1 MTENEASAEVELG
14 KVRLEKHAAAAPPE
28 PREELLVSSAAPPK
42 TVKEPTTPEP
52 VEKPTAPEP
61 MGEPSASG
69 DMLPEPMGEPPAS
82 SDVLLE
88 PMGEPPASSDVPPE
102 PMGTTPEPIAAQGE
116 LPKQPSEWIAIP
128 FAPDS
133 EPPAPGDAPSKPT
146 SEPPASSAAAA
157 PADAEVDADAA
168 ADDASLALSDEAVLA
183 HTASLWQ
190 YHPVPQDE
198 PDAAPEYK
206 TEEKRIGT
214 ADFVAARVR
223 GKKHK
228 HEATNCDDW
237 FAVAAVGDIA
247 VLAVSDGAGSKRFS
261 RVGARAA
268 SEAAV
273 GSIYEQL
280 RTLDAASTKN
290 RAAFALPMSD
300 TAFGEACARLGA
312 ALHTGVLD
320 ARRAVLAAFHER
332 CGQEA
337 YTKLLGRDLALS
349 DFAATL
355 LVTVAVP
362 VPELGEVLVLSCQ
375 VGDGMTCAID
385 THAPYG
391 KAVKLLGKPDSGDFS
406 GETDFLTSEAMADI
420 ASLQRRTLVTRGACD
435 LILTM
440 TDGVADDY
448 FNEQEM
454 HRLYLDLV
462 ANGIVPGTQG
472 AATFTRAE
480 VELLRSLPQPA
491 AFPWVNDK
499 EQHIAL
505 QYAERM
511 CRKIPTT
518 EESLWQNAHVLALAA
533 EDTSLKGVASQAE
546 RLKIWLDNYVM
557 RASFDDRTLALLA
570 WKEPPHV

>member
-1 MTENEASAEVELG
+1 MTENEASAEAEPG

-28 PREELLVSSAAPPK
+28 PREELLEASATPPEPM
-42 TVKEPTTPEP
+42 KEPTTPEP
-52 VEKPTAPEP
+52 MEKPTTPEP
-61 MGEPSASG
+61 T
-69 DMLPEPMGEPPAS
+69 GEPPAS
-82 SDVLLE
+82 SDALPE
-88 PMGEPPASSDVPPE
+88 PMNEPPASSDVPPE
-102 PMGTTPEPIAAQGE
+102 PIGTTLEPIAAQAE

-133 EPPAPGDAPSKPT
+133 EPPASGAAPSKPT
-146 SEPPASSAAAA
+146 SEPPASNAAAA
-157 PADAEVDADAA
+157 PADAVAEADD

-206 TEEKRIGT
+206 TEEKRIGM
-214 ADFVAARVR
+214 AEFVAARVR

-237 FAVAAVGDIA
+237 FAIAAVGDIA

-280 RTLDAASTKN
+280 RTLDAANAKN
-290 RAAFALPMSD
+290 RAAFALPMEEA
-300 TAFGEACARLGA
+300 AFGEACAKLGA

-375 VGDGMTCAID
+375 VGDGITCAID

-420 ASLQRRTLVTRGACD
+420 ASLQRRTLVTRGAYD

-448 FNEQEM
+448 FNEQEL

-462 ANGIVPGTQG
+462 ANGIVPGAQE
-472 AATFTRAE
+472 AATFTRTE

-505 QYAERM
+505 QYASHM
-511 CRKIPTT
+511 CREIPTT
-518 EESLWQNAHVLALAA
+518 EECLWQNAHVLALAA
-533 EDTSLKGVASQAE
+533 EDTSLKGVASHAE
-546 RLKIWLDNYVM
+546 RLKIWLDNYVT

-570 WKEPPHV
+570 WKDPPYV

>member
-1 MTENEASAEVELG
+1 MGNETSAEVELG
-14 KVRLEKHAAAAPPE
+14 KIHLEKCAAAAPPV
-28 PREELLVSSAAPPK
+28 PREELLEASATPPEPMEK
-42 TVKEPTTPEP
+42 TTTPEP
-52 VEKPTAPEP
+52 T
-61 MGEPSASG
+61 GEPSASG
-69 DMLPEPMGEPPAS
+69 DVLPELMNEPPAS
-82 SDVLLE
+82 SNTL
-88 PMGEPPASSDVPPE
+88 PE
-102 PMGTTPEPIAAQGE
+102 PMDTTLEPIAAQAE

-133 EPPAPGDAPSKPT
+133 EPPASGAAPFKPT

-157 PADAEVDADAA
+157 PADAVAETDD
-168 ADDASLALSDEAVLA
+168 ADDADDAPAALSDEAVLA

-206 TEEKRIGT
+206 SEEKRIGT

-237 FAVAAVGDIA
+237 FAIAAVGDIA

-280 RTLDAASTKN
+280 RTLDAANAKN
-290 RAAFALPMSD
+290 RAAFALPVSD
-300 TAFGEACARLGA
+300 AAFGEACAGLGA
-312 ALHTGVLD
+312 ALHAGVLD

-375 VGDGMTCAID
+375 VGDGITCAID

-420 ASLQRRTLVTRGACD
+420 ASLQRRTLVTRGAYD

-462 ANGIVPGTQG
+462 ANGIVPGAQG
-472 AATFTRAE
+472 TATFTRAE
-480 VELLRSLPQPA
+480 VEFLRSLPQPA

-505 QYAERM
+505 QYASRM

-518 EESLWQNAHVLALAA
+518 EECLWQNAHVLALAA
-533 EDTSLKGVASQAE
+533 EDTSLKGVASHAE
-546 RLKIWLDNYVM
+546 RLKIWLDNYVT

>member
-1 MTENEASAEVELG
+1 MENEASVDAKTE

-28 PREELLVSSAAPPK
+28 PREELPKASATPPE
-42 TVKEPTTPEP
+42 TVKESTMPEP
-52 VEKPTAPEP
+52 T
-61 MGEPSASG
+61 GEPSAAS
-69 DMLPEPMGEPPAS
+69 DVLPEPMKGAPAS
-82 SDVLLE
+82 SDAL
-88 PMGEPPASSDVPPE
+88 PE
-102 PMGTTPEPIAAQGE
+102 PMGTTLEPIAAQAE

-133 EPPAPGDAPSKPT
+133 ELPASGDAPSKPT
-146 SEPPASSAAAA
+146 SEPPTSTSAAA

-206 TEEKRIGT
+206 TEEKRIGM

-228 HEATNCDDW
+228 HDATNCDDW
-237 FAVAAVGDIA
+237 FAVTAVGDIA

-280 RTLDAASTKN
+280 RTLDAASAEN

-300 TAFGEACARLGA
+300 AAFGEACAKLGT

-420 ASLQRRTLVTRGACD
+420 ASLQRRTLVTRGAYD

-454 HRLYLDLV
+454 HRLYLDLA
-462 ANGIVPGTQG
+462 ANGIVPGAQG
-472 AATFTRAE
+472 AATFTRTE
-480 VELLRSLPQPA
+480 VELLRSLPQPT

-505 QYAERM
+505 QYASRM

-533 EDTSLKGVASQAE
+533 EDTSLKGVASHAE
-546 RLKIWLDNYVM
+546 RLKIWLDNYVT

>member
-1 MTENEASAEVELG
+1 MELG
-14 KVRLEKHAAAAPPE
+14 KIHLEKCAAAAPPE
-28 PREELLVSSAAPPK
+28 PREELLEASATPPEPM
-42 TVKEPTTPEP
+42 KEPTTPEP
-52 VEKPTAPEP
+52 MEKPTMPEP
-61 MGEPSASG
+61 TGEPPASS
-69 DMLPEPMGEPPAS
+69 DALPEPMNEPPAS
-82 SDVLLE
+82 SDVL
-88 PMGEPPASSDVPPE
+88 PE
-102 PMGTTPEPIAAQGE
+102 PMGTTLEPIAAQAE

-133 EPPAPGDAPSKPT
+133 ELPASGAAPFKPT

-157 PADAEVDADAA
+157 AAPADAVAEADD

-206 TEEKRIGT
+206 TEEKRIGM
-214 ADFVAARVR
+214 AEFVAARVR

-280 RTLDAASTKN
+280 RTLDAASAKN
-290 RAAFALPMSD
+290 RAAFALPMEEA
-300 TAFGEACARLGA
+300 AFGEACAKLGA
-312 ALHTGVLD
+312 ALHAGVLD

-375 VGDGMTCAID
+375 VGDGITCAID

-420 ASLQRRTLVTRGACD
+420 ASLQRRTLVTRGAYD

-462 ANGIVPGTQG
+462 ANGIVPGAQG
-472 AATFTRAE
+472 TATFTRAE
-480 VELLRSLPQPA
+480 VEFLRSLPQPA

-505 QYAERM
+505 QYASRM
-511 CRKIPTT
+511 CREILTT
-518 EESLWQNAHVLALAA
+518 EECLWQNAHVLALAA
-533 EDTSLKGVASQAE
+533 EDTSLKGVTSHAE
-546 RLKIWLDNYVM
+546 RLKIWLDNYVT

>member
-1 MTENEASAEVELG
+1 MELG
-14 KVRLEKHAAAAPPE
+14 KIHLEKCAAAALPE
-28 PREELLVSSAAPPK
+28 PREEGPEASATPPEPM
-42 TVKEPTTPEP
+42 KEPTTPEP
-52 VEKPTAPEP
+52 MKEPTTPEPMEKPTTPEP
-61 MGEPSASG
+61 TGESPASS
-69 DMLPEPMGEPPAS
+69 DALPEPMNEPPAS
-82 SDVLLE
+82 SDVL
-88 PMGEPPASSDVPPE
+88 PE
-102 PMGTTPEPIAAQGE
+102 PMGTTLEPIAAQAE
-116 LPKQPSEWIAIP
+116 SPKQPSASG
-128 FAPDS
+128 A
-133 EPPAPGDAPSKPT
+133 APSKPT
-146 SEPPASSAAAA
+146 SEPPASNAAAA
-157 PADAEVDADAA
+157 PADAVAETDD
-168 ADDASLALSDEAVLA
+168 ADDAPAALSDEAVLA

-206 TEEKRIGT
+206 IEEKRIGT

-237 FAVAAVGDIA
+237 FAIAAVGDIA
-247 VLAVSDGAGSKRFS
+247 VLAVSDGAGSKLFS

-280 RTLDAASTKN
+280 RTLDAANAKN

-300 TAFGEACARLGA
+300 AAFGEACAGLGA
-312 ALHTGVLD
+312 ALHAGVLD

-337 YTKLLGRDLALS
+337 YTKLLGRDLVLS

-362 VPELGEVLVLSCQ
+362 VPEIGEVLVLSCQ
-375 VGDGMTCAID
+375 VGDGITCAID

-420 ASLQRRTLVTRGACD
+420 ASLQRRTLVTRGAYD

-462 ANGIVPGTQG
+462 ANGIVPGAQG
-472 AATFTRAE
+472 TATFTRAE
-480 VELLRSLPQPA
+480 VEFLRSLPQPTT
-491 AFPWVNDK
+491 FPWVNDK

-505 QYAERM
+505 QYASRM
-511 CRKIPTT
+511 CREIPTT
-518 EESLWQNAHVLALAA
+518 EECLWQNAHVLALAA
-533 EDTSLKGVASQAE
+533 EDTSLKGVDSHAE
-546 RLKIWLDNYVM
+546 RLKIWLDNYVT

>member
-14 KVRLEKHAAAAPPE
+14 KIHLEKCAAAAPPE
-28 PREELLVSSAAPPK
+28 PREELLEASATPPEPM
-42 TVKEPTTPEP
+42 KEPTTPEP
-52 VEKPTAPEP
+52 MEKPTTPEP
-61 MGEPSASG
+61 TGEPPASS
-69 DMLPEPMGEPPAS
+69 DALPEPMNEPPAS
-82 SDVLLE
+82 SDVL
-88 PMGEPPASSDVPPE
+88 PE
-102 PMGTTPEPIAAQGE
+102 PMGTTPEPIAEQAE

-133 EPPAPGDAPSKPT
+133 EPPASGAAPSKPT
-146 SEPPASSAAAA
+146 SEPPASNAAAA
-157 PADAEVDADAA
+157 PADAVAEADD

-206 TEEKRIGT
+206 TEEKRIGM
-214 ADFVAARVR
+214 AEFVAARVR

-273 GSIYEQL
+273 GSIYERL
-280 RTLDAASTKN
+280 RTLDAASAKN
-290 RAAFALPMSD
+290 RAAFALPMEEA
-300 TAFGEACARLGA
+300 AFGEACAQLGA
-312 ALHTGVLD
+312 ALHAGVLD

-375 VGDGMTCAID
+375 VGDGITCAID

-420 ASLQRRTLVTRGACD
+420 VSLQRRTLVTRGAYD

-448 FNEQEM
+448 FNEQEL

-462 ANGIVPGTQG
+462 ANGIVPGAQE
-472 AATFTRAE
+472 AATFTRTE

-505 QYAERM
+505 QYASRM
-511 CRKIPTT
+511 CREIPTT
-518 EESLWQNAHVLALAA
+518 EECLWQNAHVLALAA
-533 EDTSLKGVASQAE
+533 EDTSLKGVASHAE
-546 RLKIWLDNYVM
+546 RLKIWLDNYVT

>member
-1 MTENEASAEVELG
+1 MTENETSAEVELG
-14 KVRLEKHAAAAPPE
+14 KIHLEKCAAAAPPE
-28 PREELLVSSAAPPK
+28 PREELLEASATPPEPM
-42 TVKEPTTPEP
+42 KEPTTPEP
-52 VEKPTAPEP
+52 MEKPTMPEP
-61 MGEPSASG
+61 TGEPPASS
-69 DMLPEPMGEPPAS
+69 DALPEPMNEPPAS
-82 SDVLLE
+82 SDVL
-88 PMGEPPASSDVPPE
+88 PE
-102 PMGTTPEPIAAQGE
+102 PMGTTLEPIAAQAE

-133 EPPAPGDAPSKPT
+133 ELPASGAAPFKPT

-157 PADAEVDADAA
+157 AAPADAVAEADD

-206 TEEKRIGT
+206 TEEKRIGM
-214 ADFVAARVR
+214 AEFVAARVR

-273 GSIYEQL
+273 GSIYERL
-280 RTLDAASTKN
+280 RTVDAASAKN
-290 RAAFALPMSD
+290 RAAFALPMEE
-300 TAFGEACARLGA
+300 AVFGEACAKLGA
-312 ALHTGVLD
+312 ALHAGVLD

-375 VGDGMTCAID
+375 VGDGITCAID

-420 ASLQRRTLVTRGACD
+420 ASLQRRTLVTRGAYD

-462 ANGIVPGTQG
+462 ANGIVPGAQG
-472 AATFTRAE
+472 TATFTRAE
-480 VELLRSLPQPA
+480 VEFLRSLPQPTT
-491 AFPWVNDK
+491 FPWVNDK

-505 QYAERM
+505 QYASRM
-511 CRKIPTT
+511 CREIPTT
-518 EESLWQNAHVLALAA
+518 EECLWQNAHVLALAA
-533 EDTSLKGVASQAE
+533 EDTSLKGVASHAE
-546 RLKIWLDNYVM
+546 RLKIWLDNYVT

>member
-1 MTENEASAEVELG
+1 MTENEASAEAELG
-14 KVRLEKHAAAAPPE
+14 KIHLEKCAAAAPPV
-28 PREELLVSSAAPPK
+28 PREELLEASATPPEPMEK
-42 TVKEPTTPEP
+42 TTTPEP
-52 VEKPTAPEP
+52 T
-61 MGEPSASG
+61 GEPSASG
-69 DMLPEPMGEPPAS
+69 DVLPELMNEPPAS
-82 SDVLLE
+82 SNTL
-88 PMGEPPASSDVPPE
+88 PE
-102 PMGTTPEPIAAQGE
+102 PMDTTLEPIAAQAE

-128 FAPDS
+128 FVPDS
-133 EPPAPGDAPSKPT
+133 EPPASGAAPFKPT

-157 PADAEVDADAA
+157 PADAVAETDD
-168 ADDASLALSDEAVLA
+168 ADDADDAPAALSDEAVLA

-206 TEEKRIGT
+206 SEEKRIGT

-280 RTLDAASTKN
+280 RTLDAANAKN
-290 RAAFALPMSD
+290 RAAFALPVSD
-300 TAFGEACARLGA
+300 AAFGEACAGLGA
-312 ALHTGVLD
+312 ALHAGVLD

-349 DFAATL
+349 DFAASL

-375 VGDGMTCAID
+375 VGDGITCAID

-420 ASLQRRTLVTRGACD
+420 ASLQRRTLVTRGAYD

-462 ANGIVPGTQG
+462 ANGIVPGAQG
-472 AATFTRAE
+472 TATFTRAE
-480 VELLRSLPQPA
+480 VEFLRSLPQPA

-505 QYAERM
+505 QNASRM

-518 EESLWQNAHVLALAA
+518 EECLWQNAHVLALAA
-533 EDTSLKGVASQAE
+533 EDTSLKGVASHAE
-546 RLKIWLDNYVM
+546 RLKIWLDNYVT

>member
-1 MTENEASAEVELG
+1 MTENETSAEVELG

-28 PREELLVSSAAPPK
+28 PREELPEASVTPPK

-61 MGEPSASG
+61 MGEPPASS
-69 DMLPEPMGEPPAS
+69 DALPEPMNEPPAS
-82 SDVLLE
+82 SDVL
-88 PMGEPPASSDVPPE
+88 PE
-102 PMGTTPEPIAAQGE
+102 PMGTTLEPIAAQAE

-133 EPPAPGDAPSKPT
+133 EPPASGAAPSKPT
-146 SEPPASSAAAA
+146 SEPPASNAAAA
-157 PADAEVDADAA
+157 PADAVAEADD

-206 TEEKRIGT
+206 TEEKRIGM
-214 ADFVAARVR
+214 AEFVAARVR

-237 FAVAAVGDIA
+237 FAIAAVGDIA

-280 RTLDAASTKN
+280 RTLDAANAKN
-290 RAAFALPMSD
+290 RAAFALPMEEA
-300 TAFGEACARLGA
+300 AFGEACAGLGA
-312 ALHTGVLD
+312 ALHAGVLD

-375 VGDGMTCAID
+375 VGDGITCAID

-420 ASLQRRTLVTRGACD
+420 ASLQRRTLVTRGAYD

-448 FNEQEM
+448 FNEQEL

-462 ANGIVPGTQG
+462 ANGIVPGAQG
-472 AATFTRAE
+472 TATFTRDE
-480 VELLRSLPQPA
+480 VEFLRSLPQPTT
-491 AFPWVNDK
+491 FPWVNDK

-505 QYAERM
+505 QYASHM
-511 CRKIPTT
+511 CREIPTT
-518 EESLWQNAHVLALAA
+518 EECLWQNAHVLALAA
-533 EDTSLKGVASQAE
+533 EDTSLKGVASHAE
-546 RLKIWLDNYVM
+546 RLKIWLDNYVT

>member
-28 PREELLVSSAAPPK
+28 LREELLVSSAAPPE
-42 TVKEPTTPEP
+42 TVKEPTTPESM
-52 VEKPTAPEP
+52 EKPTTPKAT
-61 MGEPSASG
+61 GEPSASG

-82 SDVLLE
+82 SDAL
-88 PMGEPPASSDVPPE
+88 PE
-102 PMGTTPEPIAAQGE
+102 PMGTTLEPIAAQAE
-116 LPKQPSEWIAIP
+116 LPQQPSERIAIP

-133 EPPAPGDAPSKPT
+133 KPPASGAAPSKPT
-146 SEPPASSAAAA
+146 SEPPASNAAAA
-157 PADAEVDADAA
+157 PADAVAE

-280 RTLDAASTKN
+280 RTLDAASAKN
-290 RAAFALPMSD
+290 RAAFALPVSD
-300 TAFGEACARLGA
+300 AAFGEACARLGA

-391 KAVKLLGKPDSGDFS
+391 NAVKLLGKPDSGDFS

-462 ANGIVPGTQG
+462 ANGIVPGAQG
-472 AATFTRAE
+472 AATFTRTE

-505 QYAERM
+505 QYASRM

-518 EESLWQNAHVLALAA
+518 EECLWQNAHVLALAA
-533 EDTSLKGVASQAE
+533 EDTSLKGVASHAE
-546 RLKIWLDNYVM
+546 RLKIWLDNYVT

>member
-1 MTENEASAEVELG
+1 MEPG

-28 PREELLVSSAAPPK
+28 PREELPEASAAPPE
-42 TVKEPTTPEP
+42 TVDKPTTPEP
-52 VEKPTAPEP
+52 MEKPTTPKATGEPSALDDVLPEP
-61 MGEPSASG
+61 MGEPSAL
-69 DMLPEPMGEPPAS
+69 DDVLPEPMGEPPAS
-82 SDVLLE
+82 SDVL
-88 PMGEPPASSDVPPE
+88 PE
-102 PMGTTPEPIAAQGE
+102 PMGTTLEPIAAQAE

-128 FAPDS
+128 FAPDNK
-133 EPPAPGDAPSKPT
+133 PPASGAAPSKPT

-157 PADAEVDADAA
+157 PADAVAET
-168 ADDASLALSDEAVLA
+168 DDASLALSDEAVLA

-206 TEEKRIGT
+206 TEEKRIGM
-214 ADFVAARVR
+214 AEFVAARVR

-280 RTLDAASTKN
+280 RTLDAASAKN
-290 RAAFALPMSD
+290 RAAFALPMEEA
-300 TAFGEACARLGA
+300 AFGEACAKLGA
-312 ALHTGVLD
+312 ALHAGVLD

-362 VPELGEVLVLSCQ
+362 VLELGEVLVLSCQ
-375 VGDGMTCAID
+375 VGDGITCAID

-420 ASLQRRTLVTRGACD
+420 VSLQRRTLVTRGAYD

-462 ANGIVPGTQG
+462 ANGILPGAQG

-518 EESLWQNAHVLALAA
+518 EECLWQNAHVLALAA
-533 EDTSLKGVASQAE
+533 EDTSLKGVASHAE
-546 RLKIWLDNYVM
+546 RLKIWLDNYVT
-557 RASFDDRTLALLA
+557 RASFDDRTLALLV

>member
-1 MTENEASAEVELG
+1 MTENEASAEVEPG

-28 PREELLVSSAAPPK
+28 LREELPEASAAPPE
-42 TVKEPTTPEP
+42 TVDKPTTPESM
-52 VEKPTAPEP
+52 EKPTTPKV
-61 MGEPSASG
+61 MGEPSAL
-69 DMLPEPMGEPPAS
+69 DDVLPEPMGEPPAS
-82 SDVLLE
+82 SDV
-88 PMGEPPASSDVPPE
+88 SPE
-102 PMGTTPEPIAAQGE
+102 PIGTTPEPIAAQAE
-116 LPKQPSEWIAIP
+116 LPKQPSEWIAVP

-133 EPPAPGDAPSKPT
+133 KPPASGDAPSKPT

-157 PADAEVDADAA
+157 PADAAVDADAA
-168 ADDASLALSDEAVLA
+168 ADDASLTLSDEAVLA

-273 GSIYEQL
+273 GSLYEQL
-280 RTLDAASTKN
+280 RTLDAASAKN

-300 TAFGEACARLGA
+300 AAFGEACARLGA

-337 YTKLLGRDLALS
+337 YTKHLGRDLALS

-391 KAVKLLGKPDSGDFS
+391 NAVKLLGKPDSGDFS

-454 HRLYLDLV
+454 HRLYLDLA
-462 ANGIVPGTQG
+462 ANGIVPGAQG
-472 AATFTRAE
+472 AATFTRTE

-505 QYAERM
+505 QYASHI

-518 EESLWQNAHVLALAA
+518 EECLWQNAHVLALAA
-533 EDTSLKGVASQAE
+533 EDTSLKGVASHAE
-546 RLKIWLDNYVM
+546 RLKIWLDNYVT

>member
-1 MTENEASAEVELG
+1 MTENEASAEAELG
-14 KVRLEKHAAAAPPE
+14 KIHLEKCAAAAPPV
-28 PREELLVSSAAPPK
+28 PREELLEASATPPEPMEK
-42 TVKEPTTPEP
+42 TTTPEP
-52 VEKPTAPEP
+52 T
-61 MGEPSASG
+61 GEPSASG
-69 DMLPEPMGEPPAS
+69 DVLPELMNEPPAS
-82 SDVLLE
+82 SNTL
-88 PMGEPPASSDVPPE
+88 PE
-102 PMGTTPEPIAAQGE
+102 PMDTTLEPIAAQAE

-128 FAPDS
+128 FVPDS
-133 EPPAPGDAPSKPT
+133 EPPASGAAPFKPT

-157 PADAEVDADAA
+157 PADAVAETDD
-168 ADDASLALSDEAVLA
+168 ADDADDAPAALSDEAVLA

-206 TEEKRIGT
+206 SEEKRIGT

-237 FAVAAVGDIA
+237 FAIAAVGDIA

-280 RTLDAASTKN
+280 RTLDAANAKN
-290 RAAFALPMSD
+290 RAAFALPVSD
-300 TAFGEACARLGA
+300 AAFGEACAGLGA
-312 ALHTGVLD
+312 ALHAGVLD

-375 VGDGMTCAID
+375 VGDGITCAID

-420 ASLQRRTLVTRGACD
+420 ATLQRRTLVTRGAYD

-462 ANGIVPGTQG
+462 ANGIVPGAQG
-472 AATFTRAE
+472 TATFTRAE
-480 VELLRSLPQPA
+480 VEFLRSLPQPA

-505 QYAERM
+505 QYASRM

-518 EESLWQNAHVLALAA
+518 EECLWQNAHVLALAA
-533 EDTSLKGVASQAE
+533 EDTSLKGVASHAE
-546 RLKIWLDNYVM
+546 RLKIWLDNYVT

>member
-1 MTENEASAEVELG
+1 MGNETSAEVERG
-14 KVRLEKHAAAAPPE
+14 KIHLEKCAAAAPPE
-28 PREELLVSSAAPPK
+28 PREELLEASATPPEPM
-42 TVKEPTTPEP
+42 KEPTTPEP
-52 VEKPTAPEP
+52 MEKPTTPEP
-61 MGEPSASG
+61 TGESPASS
-69 DMLPEPMGEPPAS
+69 DALPEPMNEPPAS
-82 SDVLLE
+82 SDVL
-88 PMGEPPASSDVPPE
+88 PE
-102 PMGTTPEPIAAQGE
+102 PMGTTLEPIAAQAE
-116 LPKQPSEWIAIP
+116 SPKQPSASG
-128 FAPDS
+128 A
-133 EPPAPGDAPSKPT
+133 APSKPT
-146 SEPPASSAAAA
+146 SEPPASNAAAA
-157 PADAEVDADAA
+157 PTEAVAD
-168 ADDASLALSDEAVLA
+168 ADDAPAALSDEAVLA

-206 TEEKRIGT
+206 TEEKRIGM
-214 ADFVAARVR
+214 AEFVAARVR

-237 FAVAAVGDIA
+237 FAIAAVGDIA

-280 RTLDAASTKN
+280 RTLDAANAKN

-300 TAFGEACARLGA
+300 AAFGEACAGLGA
-312 ALHTGVLD
+312 ALHAGVLD
-320 ARRAVLAAFHER
+320 ARLAVLAAFHER

-337 YTKLLGRDLALS
+337 YMKLLGRDLVLS

-362 VPELGEVLVLSCQ
+362 VPEIGEVLVLSCQ
-375 VGDGMTCAID
+375 VGDGMICAID

-420 ASLQRRTLVTRGACD
+420 ASLQRRTLVTRGAYD

-448 FNEQEM
+448 FNEQEL
-454 HRLYLDLV
+454 HRLYLDLA
-462 ANGIVPGTQG
+462 ANGIVPGAQG
-472 AATFTRAE
+472 ASTFTRTE
-480 VELLRSLPQPA
+480 VEFLRSLPQPA

-505 QYAERM
+505 QYASRM

-518 EESLWQNAHVLALAA
+518 EECLWQNAHVLALAA
-533 EDTSLKGVASQAE
+533 EDTSLKGVDSHAE
-546 RLKIWLDNYVM
+546 RLKIWLDNYVT

>member
-1 MTENEASAEVELG
+1 MTENETSAEVELG

-28 PREELLVSSAAPPK
+28 PREELPEASVTPPK

-61 MGEPSASG
+61 MGEPPASS
-69 DMLPEPMGEPPAS
+69 DALPEPMNEPPAS
-82 SDVLLE
+82 SDVL
-88 PMGEPPASSDVPPE
+88 PE
-102 PMGTTPEPIAAQGE
+102 PMGTTLEPIAAQAE

-133 EPPAPGDAPSKPT
+133 EPPASGAAPSKPT
-146 SEPPASSAAAA
+146 SEPPASNAAAA
-157 PADAEVDADAA
+157 PADAVAEADD

-206 TEEKRIGT
+206 TEEKRIGM
-214 ADFVAARVR
+214 AEFVAARVR

-280 RTLDAASTKN
+280 RTLDAANAKN
-290 RAAFALPMSD
+290 RAAFALPMEEA
-300 TAFGEACARLGA
+300 AFGEACAGLGA
-312 ALHTGVLD
+312 ALHAGVLD

-375 VGDGMTCAID
+375 VGDGITCAID

-420 ASLQRRTLVTRGACD
+420 ASLQRRTLVTRGAYD

-462 ANGIVPGTQG
+462 ANGIVPGAQG
-472 AATFTRAE
+472 TATFTRDE
-480 VELLRSLPQPA
+480 VEFLRSLPQPTT
-491 AFPWVNDK
+491 FPWVNDK

-505 QYAERM
+505 QYASHM
-511 CRKIPTT
+511 CREIPTT
-518 EESLWQNAHVLALAA
+518 EECLWQNAHVLALAA
-533 EDTSLKGVASQAE
+533 EDTSLKGVASHAE
-546 RLKIWLDNYVM
+546 RLKIWLDNYVT

>member
-1 MTENEASAEVELG
+1 
-14 KVRLEKHAAAAPPE
+14 
-28 PREELLVSSAAPPK
+28 
-42 TVKEPTTPEP
+42 
-52 VEKPTAPEP
+52 
-61 MGEPSASG
+61 
-69 DMLPEPMGEPPAS
+69 MLPEPMNEPPAS
-82 SDVLLE
+82 NDVL
-88 PMGEPPASSDVPPE
+88 PE
-102 PMGTTPEPIAAQGE
+102 PMGTTLEPIAAQAE

-133 EPPAPGDAPSKPT
+133 KPPVSGAALPEPT

-280 RTLDAASTKN
+280 RTLDAANAKN

-300 TAFGEACARLGA
+300 AAFGEACAGLGA
-312 ALHTGVLD
+312 ALHAGVLD

-337 YTKLLGRDLALS
+337 YTKHLGRDLALS

-391 KAVKLLGKPDSGDFS
+391 NAVKLLGKPDSGDFS

-462 ANGIVPGTQG
+462 ANGIVPGAQG
-472 AATFTRAE
+472 AATFTRTE

-505 QYAERM
+505 QYASHI

-518 EESLWQNAHVLALAA
+518 EECLWQNAHVLALAA
-533 EDTSLKGVASQAE
+533 EDTSLKGVASHAE
-546 RLKIWLDNYVM
+546 RLKIWLDNYVT

>member
-1 MTENEASAEVELG
+1 MTENETSAEVELG
-14 KVRLEKHAAAAPPE
+14 KIHLEKCAAAAPPE
-28 PREELLVSSAAPPK
+28 PREELLEASATPPEPM
-42 TVKEPTTPEP
+42 KEPTTPEP
-52 VEKPTAPEP
+52 MEKPTMPEP
-61 MGEPSASG
+61 TGEPPASS
-69 DMLPEPMGEPPAS
+69 DALPEPMNEPPAS
-82 SDVLLE
+82 SDVL
-88 PMGEPPASSDVPPE
+88 PE
-102 PMGTTPEPIAAQGE
+102 PMGTTLEPIAAQAE

-133 EPPAPGDAPSKPT
+133 ELPASGAAPFKPT

-157 PADAEVDADAA
+157 AAPADAVAEADD

-214 ADFVAARVR
+214 AEFVAARVR

-273 GSIYEQL
+273 GSIYERL
-280 RTLDAASTKN
+280 RTVDAASAKN

-300 TAFGEACARLGA
+300 AAFGEACARLGA

-320 ARRAVLAAFHER
+320 ARLAVLAAFHER

-337 YTKLLGRDLALS
+337 YTKLLGRDLTLS

-375 VGDGMTCAID
+375 VGDGITCAID

-454 HRLYLDLV
+454 HLLYLDLV
-462 ANGIVPGTQG
+462 ANGIVPGAQG
-472 AATFTRAE
+472 TATFTRTE

-505 QYAERM
+505 QYASRM

-533 EDTSLKGVASQAE
+533 EDTSLKDIDSRAR
-546 RLKIWLDNYVM
+546 RLEVWLDNYM
-557 RASFDDRTLALLA
+557 ARGSFDDRTLALLS
-570 WKEPPHV
+570 WGDVTHV

>member
-1 MTENEASAEVELG
+1 MTENETSAEVELG
-14 KVRLEKHAAAAPPE
+14 KIHLEKCAAAAPPE
-28 PREELLVSSAAPPK
+28 PREELLEASATPPEPM
-42 TVKEPTTPEP
+42 KEPTTPEP
-52 VEKPTAPEP
+52 MEKPTTPEP
-61 MGEPSASG
+61 TGEPPASS
-69 DMLPEPMGEPPAS
+69 DALPEPMNEPPAS
-82 SDVLLE
+82 SDVL
-88 PMGEPPASSDVPPE
+88 PE
-102 PMGTTPEPIAAQGE
+102 PMGTTLEPIAAQAE

-133 EPPAPGDAPSKPT
+133 EPPASGAAPSKPT
-146 SEPPASSAAAA
+146 SEPPASNAAAA
-157 PADAEVDADAA
+157 PADAVAEADD

-206 TEEKRIGT
+206 TEEKRIGM
-214 ADFVAARVR
+214 AEFVAARVR

-273 GSIYEQL
+273 GSIYERL
-280 RTLDAASTKN
+280 RTLDAANAKN
-290 RAAFALPMSD
+290 RAAFALPMEEA
-300 TAFGEACARLGA
+300 AFGEACAKLGA
-312 ALHTGVLD
+312 ALHAGVLD

-375 VGDGMTCAID
+375 VGDGITCAID

-420 ASLQRRTLVTRGACD
+420 ASLQRRTLVTRGAYD

-462 ANGIVPGTQG
+462 ANGILPGAQG
-472 AATFTRAE
+472 AATFTRTE

-518 EESLWQNAHVLALAA
+518 EECLWQNAHVLALAA

>member
-1 MTENEASAEVELG
+1 MTENETSAEVELG

-28 PREELLVSSAAPPK
+28 PREELPEASVTPLEPM
-42 TVKEPTTPEP
+42 KEPTTPEP
-52 VEKPTAPEP
+52 MEKPTTPEP
-61 MGEPSASG
+61 TGEPPASS
-69 DMLPEPMGEPPAS
+69 DALPEPMNEPPAS
-82 SDVLLE
+82 SDVL
-88 PMGEPPASSDVPPE
+88 PE
-102 PMGTTPEPIAAQGE
+102 PMGTTLEPIAAQAE

-133 EPPAPGDAPSKPT
+133 EPPASGAAPSKPT
-146 SEPPASSAAAA
+146 SEPPASNAAAA
-157 PADAEVDADAA
+157 PADAVAEADD

-206 TEEKRIGT
+206 TEEKRIGM
-214 ADFVAARVR
+214 AEFVAARVR

-280 RTLDAASTKN
+280 RTLDAANAKN

-300 TAFGEACARLGA
+300 AAFGEACAKLGA
-312 ALHTGVLD
+312 ALHAGVLD

-337 YTKLLGRDLALS
+337 YTKHLGRDLALS
-349 DFAATL
+349 DFATTL

-375 VGDGMTCAID
+375 VGDGITCAIN

-420 ASLQRRTLVTRGACD
+420 ASLQRRTLVTRGAYD

-462 ANGIVPGTQG
+462 ANGIVPGAQG
-472 AATFTRAE
+472 TATFTRAE
-480 VELLRSLPQPA
+480 VEFLRSLPQPTT
-491 AFPWVNDK
+491 FPWVNDK

-505 QYAERM
+505 QYASHM
-511 CRKIPTT
+511 CREIPTT
-518 EESLWQNAHVLALAA
+518 EECLWQNAHVLALAA
-533 EDTSLKGVASQAE
+533 EDTSLKGVASHAE
-546 RLKIWLDNYVM
+546 RLKIWLDNYVT

>member
-28 PREELLVSSAAPPK
+28 PREELLVSSAAPPE
-42 TVKEPTTPEP
+42 TVKEPTTPESM
-52 VEKPTAPEP
+52 ENPTTPKAT
-61 MGEPSASG
+61 GEPSASG

-82 SDVLLE
+82 SDV
-88 PMGEPPASSDVPPE
+88 PPE
-102 PMGTTPEPIAAQGE
+102 PIGTTLEPIAAQAE
-116 LPKQPSEWIAIP
+116 LPKQPSEWIAVP

-133 EPPAPGDAPSKPT
+133 KPPAPGAAPSKPT

-157 PADAEVDADAA
+157 AADAEVDADAA

-206 TEEKRIGT
+206 TAEKRIGT
-214 ADFVAARVR
+214 ADFIAARVR

-280 RTLDAASTKN
+280 RTLDAASVKN
-290 RAAFALPMSD
+290 RAAFALPMEEA
-300 TAFGEACARLGA
+300 AFGEACARLGA

-320 ARRAVLAAFHER
+320 ARCAILAAFHER

-391 KAVKLLGKPDSGDFS
+391 KAVKLLGRPDSGDFS

-448 FNEQEM
+448 YYNEQV
-454 HRLYLDLV
+454 LYLDLV

-472 AATFTRAE
+472 EATFTRTE

-505 QYAERM
+505 QYASRM

-518 EESLWQNAHVLALAA
+518 EECLWQNAHVLALAA
-533 EDTSLKGVASQAE
+533 EDTSLKGVASHAE

>member
-1 MTENEASAEVELG
+1 MG
-14 KVRLEKHAAAAPPE
+14 
-28 PREELLVSSAAPPK
+28 
-42 TVKEPTTPEP
+42 
-52 VEKPTAPEP
+52 TAPEEEKS
-61 MGEPSASG
+61 GETAENTPFEKGA
-69 DMLPEPMGEPPAS
+69 A
-82 SDVLLE
+82 
-88 PMGEPPASSDVPPE
+88 A
-102 PMGTTPEPIAAQGE
+102 GT
-116 LPKQPSEWIAIP
+116 SEA
-128 FAPDS
+128 
-133 EPPAPGDAPSKPT
+133 GDAPS
-146 SEPPASSAAAA
+146 
-157 PADAEVDADAA
+157 A
-168 ADDASLALSDEAVLA
+168 ADEEPAALSDAAVLA

-190 YHPVPQDE
+190 YHPVPTDE
-198 PDAAPEYK
+198 PDAAPEYMK
-206 TEEKRIGT
+206 EERRLGM
-214 ADFVAARVR
+214 ADFIAARVR

-228 HEATNCDDW
+228 HDGTNCDDW
-237 FAVAAVGDIA
+237 FAAAEIGGIA
-247 VLAVSDGAGSKRFS
+247 IVAVSDGAGSKRFS

-273 GSIYEQL
+273 GAIYEQL
-280 RTLDAASTKN
+280 RTLDAAGAEQRT
-290 RAAFALPMSD
+290 AFALPTD
-300 TAFGEACARLGA
+300 DAAFVEACAKLSA
-312 ALHTGVLD
+312 VLHEGVLA
-320 ARRAVLAAFHER
+320 ARRAVLAAFYER
-332 CGQEA
+332 CGRAA
-337 YTKLLGRDLALS
+337 YTKLLGRDIALS

-355 LVTVAVP
+355 LVTVVVP
-362 VPELGEVLVLSCQ
+362 VPECAELLILSCQ

-391 KAVKLLGKPDSGDFS
+391 TAVKLLGRPDSGDFS

-472 AATFTRAE
+472 AATFTRTE
-480 VELLRSLPQPA
+480 VELLRSLPRPA

-505 QYAERM
+505 QYASRM

-518 EESLWQNAHVLALAA
+518 EECLWQNAHVLALAA
-533 EDTSLKGVASQAE
+533 EDTSLKGVASHAE
-546 RLKIWLDNYVM
+546 RLKIWLDNYVT

>member
-1 MTENEASAEVELG
+1 
-14 KVRLEKHAAAAPPE
+14 
-28 PREELLVSSAAPPK
+28 
-42 TVKEPTTPEP
+42 
-52 VEKPTAPEP
+52 
-61 MGEPSASG
+61 
-69 DMLPEPMGEPPAS
+69 MLPEPMNEPPAS
-82 SDVLLE
+82 NDAL
-88 PMGEPPASSDVPPE
+88 PE
-102 PMGTTPEPIAAQGE
+102 PMGTTLEPIAAQAE
-116 LPKQPSEWIAIP
+116 SPETSREPSNLPS
-128 FAPDS
+128 APDS
-133 EPPAPGDAPSKPT
+133 KPPVSSDAPSKPT
-146 SEPPASSAAAA
+146 RDLSASSAAAV
-157 PADAEVDADAA
+157 PADAA
-168 ADDASLALSDEAVLA
+168 ADADEASLALSDEAVLA

-190 YHPVPQDE
+190 YHPVPEEE

-206 TEEKRIGT
+206 TAERRIGT
-214 ADFVAARVR
+214 AEFVAARVR

-228 HEATNCDDW
+228 HDATNCDDW
-237 FAVAAVGDIA
+237 FAIAAVGDIA

-280 RTLDAASTKN
+280 RTLDAASAKN
-290 RAAFALPMSD
+290 RAAFALPMEEA
-300 TAFGEACARLGA
+300 AFGEACAKLGA
-312 ALHTGVLD
+312 ALHVGVLD

-337 YTKLLGRDLALS
+337 YTKLLGRDLVLS
-349 DFAATL
+349 DLAATL
-355 LVTVAVP
+355 LVTIAVP
-362 VPELGEVLVLSCQ
+362 VPECGEVLALSCQ

-406 GETDFLTSEAMADI
+406 GETDFLTSETMADI
-420 ASLQRRTLVTRGACD
+420 ASLQKRTLVTRGAYD

-448 FNEQEM
+448 FNEKEL
-454 HRLYLDLV
+454 HRLYLDLA
-462 ANGIVPGTQG
+462 ANGIVLGAQG
-472 AATFTRAE
+472 AATFTRTE

-505 QYAERM
+505 QYAERI

-518 EESLWQNAHVLALAA
+518 EERLWQNAHVLALAA
-533 EDTSLKGVASQAE
+533 EDTSLKGVASHAE
-546 RLKIWLDNYVM
+546 RLKIWLDNYVT
-557 RASFDDRTLALLA
+557 RGSFDDRTLALLA
-570 WKEPPHV
+570 WKELPHV

>member
-1 MTENEASAEVELG
+1 MTENEASAEAELG
-14 KVRLEKHAAAAPPE
+14 KIHLEKCAAAAPPV
-28 PREELLVSSAAPPK
+28 PREELLEASATPPEPMEK
-42 TVKEPTTPEP
+42 TTTPEP
-52 VEKPTAPEP
+52 T
-61 MGEPSASG
+61 GEPSASG
-69 DMLPEPMGEPPAS
+69 DVLPELMNEPPAS
-82 SDVLLE
+82 SNTL
-88 PMGEPPASSDVPPE
+88 PE
-102 PMGTTPEPIAAQGE
+102 PMDTTLEPIAAQAE

-133 EPPAPGDAPSKPT
+133 EPPASG
-146 SEPPASSAAAA
+146 AAAA
-157 PADAEVDADAA
+157 PADAVAETDD
-168 ADDASLALSDEAVLA
+168 ADDADDAPAALSDEAVLA

-206 TEEKRIGT
+206 SEEKRIGT

-237 FAVAAVGDIA
+237 FAIAAVGDIA

-280 RTLDAASTKN
+280 RTLDAANAKN
-290 RAAFALPMSD
+290 RAAFALPVSD
-300 TAFGEACARLGA
+300 AAFGEACAGLGA
-312 ALHTGVLD
+312 ALHAGVLD

-375 VGDGMTCAID
+375 VGDGITCAID

-420 ASLQRRTLVTRGACD
+420 ASLQRRTLVTRGAYD

-462 ANGIVPGTQG
+462 ANGIVPGAQG
-472 AATFTRAE
+472 TATFTRAE
-480 VELLRSLPQPA
+480 VEFLRSLPQPA

-505 QYAERM
+505 QYASRM

-518 EESLWQNAHVLALAA
+518 EECLWQNAHVLALAA
-533 EDTSLKGVASQAE
+533 EDTSLKGVASHAE
-546 RLKIWLDNYVM
+546 RLKIWLDNYVT

>member
-1 MTENEASAEVELG
+1 MTENEASAEAELG
-14 KVRLEKHAAAAPPE
+14 KIHLEKCAAAAPPV
-28 PREELLVSSAAPPK
+28 PREELLEASATPPEPMEK
-42 TVKEPTTPEP
+42 TTTPEP
-52 VEKPTAPEP
+52 T
-61 MGEPSASG
+61 GEPSASG
-69 DMLPEPMGEPPAS
+69 DVLPELMNEPPAS
-82 SDVLLE
+82 SNTL
-88 PMGEPPASSDVPPE
+88 PE
-102 PMGTTPEPIAAQGE
+102 PMDTTLEPIAAQAE

-146 SEPPASSAAAA
+146 SEPPASTAAAA
-157 PADAEVDADAA
+157 PADAAVDADAA
-168 ADDASLALSDEAVLA
+168 ADDASLTLSDEAVLA

-198 PDAAPEYK
+198 PDAASEYK
-206 TEEKRIGT
+206 TEEKRIGM
-214 ADFVAARVR
+214 ADFIAARVR

-280 RTLDAASTKN
+280 RTLDAASAKN

-300 TAFGEACARLGA
+300 AAFGEACAGLGA
-312 ALHTGVLD
+312 ALHAGVLD

-337 YTKLLGRDLALS
+337 YTKLLGRDLVLS

-362 VPELGEVLVLSCQ
+362 VPEIGEVLVLSCQ

-391 KAVKLLGKPDSGDFS
+391 NAVKLLGKPDSGDFS

-420 ASLQRRTLVTRGACD
+420 ASLQRRTLVTRGAYD

-462 ANGIVPGTQG
+462 ANGIVPGAQG
-472 AATFTRAE
+472 TATFTRAE
-480 VELLRSLPQPA
+480 VEFLRSLPQPTT
-491 AFPWVNDK
+491 FPWVNDK

-505 QYAERM
+505 QYASRM

-518 EESLWQNAHVLALAA
+518 EECLWQNAHVLALAA
-533 EDTSLKGVASQAE
+533 EDTSLKGVASHAE
-546 RLKIWLDNYVM
+546 RLKIWLDNYVT

>member
-1 MTENEASAEVELG
+1 MTENETSAEVELG
-14 KVRLEKHAAAAPPE
+14 KIHLEKCAAAAPPE
-28 PREELLVSSAAPPK
+28 PREELLEASATPPEPM
-42 TVKEPTTPEP
+42 KEPTTPEP
-52 VEKPTAPEP
+52 MEKPTTPEP
-61 MGEPSASG
+61 TGEPPASS
-69 DMLPEPMGEPPAS
+69 DALPEPMNEPPAS
-82 SDVLLE
+82 SDVL
-88 PMGEPPASSDVPPE
+88 PE
-102 PMGTTPEPIAAQGE
+102 PMGTTLEPIAAQAE

-133 EPPAPGDAPSKPT
+133 EPPASGAAPSKPT
-146 SEPPASSAAAA
+146 SEPPASNAAAA
-157 PADAEVDADAA
+157 PADAVAEADD

-206 TEEKRIGT
+206 TEEKRIGM
-214 ADFVAARVR
+214 AEFVAARVR

-273 GSIYEQL
+273 GSIYERL
-280 RTLDAASTKN
+280 RTLDAANAKN
-290 RAAFALPMSD
+290 RAAFALPMEEA
-300 TAFGEACARLGA
+300 AFGEACAKLGA
-312 ALHTGVLD
+312 ALHAGVLD

-375 VGDGMTCAID
+375 VGDGITCAID

-420 ASLQRRTLVTRGACD
+420 ASLQRRTLVTRGAYD

-462 ANGIVPGTQG
+462 ANGILPGAQG
-472 AATFTRAE
+472 AATFTRTE

-505 QYAERM
+505 QYASHM
-511 CRKIPTT
+511 CREIPTT
-518 EESLWQNAHVLALAA
+518 EECLWQNAHVLALAA

>member
-1 MTENEASAEVELG
+1 MTENEASAEAELG
-14 KVRLEKHAAAAPPE
+14 KIHLEKCAAAAPPV
-28 PREELLVSSAAPPK
+28 PREELLEASATPPEPMEK
-42 TVKEPTTPEP
+42 TTTPEP
-52 VEKPTAPEP
+52 T
-61 MGEPSASG
+61 GEPSASG
-69 DMLPEPMGEPPAS
+69 DVLPELMNEPPAS
-82 SDVLLE
+82 SNTL
-88 PMGEPPASSDVPPE
+88 PE
-102 PMGTTPEPIAAQGE
+102 PMDTTLEPIAAQAE

-128 FAPDS
+128 FVPDS
-133 EPPAPGDAPSKPT
+133 EPPASGAAPFKPT

-157 PADAEVDADAA
+157 PADAVAETDD
-168 ADDASLALSDEAVLA
+168 ADDADDAPAALSDEAVLA

-206 TEEKRIGT
+206 SEEKRIGT

-237 FAVAAVGDIA
+237 FAIAAVGDIA

-280 RTLDAASTKN
+280 RTLDAANAKN
-290 RAAFALPMSD
+290 RAAFALPVSD
-300 TAFGEACARLGA
+300 AAFGEACAGLGA
-312 ALHTGVLD
+312 ALHAGVLD

-375 VGDGMTCAID
+375 VGDGITCAID

-420 ASLQRRTLVTRGACD
+420 ASLQRRTLVTRGAYD

-462 ANGIVPGTQG
+462 ANGIVPGAQG
-472 AATFTRAE
+472 TATFTRAE
-480 VELLRSLPQPA
+480 VEFLRSLPQPA

-505 QYAERM
+505 QYASRM

-518 EESLWQNAHVLALAA
+518 EECLWQNAHVLALAA
-533 EDTSLKGVASQAE
+533 EDTSLKGVASHAE
-546 RLKIWLDNYVM
+546 RLKIWLDNYVT

>member
-1 MTENEASAEVELG
+1 MGNETSAEVELG
-14 KVRLEKHAAAAPPE
+14 KIHLEKCAAAAPPE
-28 PREELLVSSAAPPK
+28 PREELLEASATPPEPM
-42 TVKEPTTPEP
+42 KEPTTPEP
-52 VEKPTAPEP
+52 MEELTAPEP
-61 MGEPSASG
+61 TGEPSAAG
-69 DMLPEPMGEPPAS
+69 DVLPELMNEPPAS
-82 SDVLLE
+82 SDTL
-88 PMGEPPASSDVPPE
+88 PE
-102 PMGTTPEPIAAQGE
+102 PMDTTLEPIAAQAE

-133 EPPAPGDAPSKPT
+133 EPPASGAAPSKLT

-157 PADAEVDADAA
+157 PAAAEVDADAA
-168 ADDASLALSDEAVLA
+168 ADDADDADDASLALSDEAVLA

-206 TEEKRIGT
+206 TEEKRIGM
-214 ADFVAARVR
+214 AEFVAARVR

-280 RTLDAASTKN
+280 RTLNAANAKN

-300 TAFGEACARLGA
+300 AAFGEACAGLGA
-312 ALHTGVLD
+312 ALHAGVLD

-375 VGDGMTCAID
+375 VGDGITCAID

-420 ASLQRRTLVTRGACD
+420 ASLQRRTLVTRGAYD

-448 FNEQEM
+448 FNEREM

-462 ANGIVPGTQG
+462 ANGIVPGAQG
-472 AATFTRAE
+472 TATFTRAE
-480 VELLRSLPQPA
+480 VEFLRSLPQPTT
-491 AFPWVNDK
+491 FPWVNDK

-505 QYAERM
+505 QYASRM
-511 CRKIPTT
+511 CREIPTT
-518 EESLWQNAHVLALAA
+518 EECLWQNAHVLALAA
-533 EDTSLKGVASQAE
+533 EDTSLKGVASHAE
-546 RLKIWLDNYVM
+546 RLKIWLDNYVT

>member
-1 MTENEASAEVELG
+1 MTENETSAEVELG
-14 KVRLEKHAAAAPPE
+14 KIHLEKCAAAAPPE
-28 PREELLVSSAAPPK
+28 PREELLEASATPPEPM
-42 TVKEPTTPEP
+42 KEPTTPEP
-52 VEKPTAPEP
+52 MEKPTTPEP
-61 MGEPSASG
+61 T
-69 DMLPEPMGEPPAS
+69 GEPPAS
-82 SDVLLE
+82 SDALPE
-88 PMGEPPASSDVPPE
+88 PMNEPPASNDVLPE
-102 PMGTTPEPIAAQGE
+102 PMGTTLEPIAAQAE

-133 EPPAPGDAPSKPT
+133 EPPASGAAPSKPT
-146 SEPPASSAAAA
+146 SEPPASNAAAA
-157 PADAEVDADAA
+157 PADAVAEADD

-206 TEEKRIGT
+206 TEEKRIGM
-214 ADFVAARVR
+214 AEFVAARVR

-237 FAVAAVGDIA
+237 FAIAAVGDIA

-280 RTLDAASTKN
+280 RTLDAANAKN

-300 TAFGEACARLGA
+300 AAFGEACAKLGA
-312 ALHTGVLD
+312 ALHAGVLD

-391 KAVKLLGKPDSGDFS
+391 NAVKLLGKPDSGDFS

-420 ASLQRRTLVTRGACD
+420 ASLQRRTLVTRGAYD

-462 ANGIVPGTQG
+462 ANGIVLGVQGT
-472 AATFTRAE
+472 ATFTRAE
-480 VELLRSLPQPA
+480 VEFLRSLPQPTT
-491 AFPWVNDK
+491 FPWVNDK

-505 QYAERM
+505 QYASHM
-511 CRKIPTT
+511 CREIPTT
-518 EESLWQNAHVLALAA
+518 EECLWQNAHVLALAA
-533 EDTSLKGVASQAE
+533 EDTSLKGIASHAE
-546 RLKIWLDNYVM
+546 RLKIWLDNYVT

>member
-1 MTENEASAEVELG
+1 MENETSAEVELG
-14 KVRLEKHAAAAPPE
+14 KIHLEKCAAAAPPE
-28 PREELLVSSAAPPK
+28 PREELLEASVTPPK

-61 MGEPSASG
+61 MGEPPASS
-69 DMLPEPMGEPPAS
+69 DVLPEPMNEPPAS
-82 SDVLLE
+82 SDVL
-88 PMGEPPASSDVPPE
+88 PE
-102 PMGTTPEPIAAQGE
+102 PMGTTLEPIAAQAE

-133 EPPAPGDAPSKPT
+133 EPPASGAAPSKPT
-146 SEPPASSAAAA
+146 SEPPASNAAAA
-157 PADAEVDADAA
+157 PADAVAEADD

-206 TEEKRIGT
+206 TEEKRIGM
-214 ADFVAARVR
+214 AEFVAARVR

-280 RTLDAASTKN
+280 RTLDAASAKN
-290 RAAFALPMSD
+290 RAAFALPMEEA
-300 TAFGEACARLGA
+300 AFGEACAKLGA
-312 ALHTGVLD
+312 ALHAGVLD

-362 VPELGEVLVLSCQ
+362 VLELGEVLVLSCQ
-375 VGDGMTCAID
+375 VGDGITCAID

-420 ASLQRRTLVTRGACD
+420 VSLQRRTLVTRGAYD

-462 ANGIVPGTQG
+462 ANGILPGAQG

-518 EESLWQNAHVLALAA
+518 EECLWQNAHVLALAA

>member
-1 MTENEASAEVELG
+1 MTENETSAEVELG
-14 KVRLEKHAAAAPPE
+14 KIHLEKCAAAAPPE
-28 PREELLVSSAAPPK
+28 PREELLVSSAAPPE

-52 VEKPTAPEP
+52 MEKLTTPEP
-61 MGEPSASG
+61 T
-69 DMLPEPMGEPPAS
+69 GEPPAS
-82 SDVLLE
+82 SDALPE
-88 PMGEPPASSDVPPE
+88 PMNEPPVSSAAPPE
-102 PMGTTPEPIAAQGE
+102 PIGTTLEPIAAQAE
-116 LPKQPSEWIAIP
+116 LPKQPSEWIAVP

-133 EPPAPGDAPSKPT
+133 EPPASGAAPSKPT
-146 SEPPASSAAAA
+146 SEPPASNAAAA
-157 PADAEVDADAA
+157 PADAVAEADD

-206 TEEKRIGT
+206 TEEKRIGM
-214 ADFVAARVR
+214 AEFVAARVR

-273 GSIYEQL
+273 GSIYERL
-280 RTLDAASTKN
+280 RTLDAANAKN
-290 RAAFALPMSD
+290 RAAFALPLSD
-300 TAFGEACARLGA
+300 AAFGEACARLGA

-375 VGDGMTCAID
+375 VGDGITCAIN

-420 ASLQRRTLVTRGACD
+420 ASLQRRTLVTRGAYD

-462 ANGIVPGTQG
+462 ANGIVPGAQG
-472 AATFTRAE
+472 TATFTRAE
-480 VELLRSLPQPA
+480 VEFLRSLPQPTT
-491 AFPWVNDK
+491 FPWVNDK

-505 QYAERM
+505 QYASHM
-511 CRKIPTT
+511 CREIPTT
-518 EESLWQNAHVLALAA
+518 EECLWQNAHVLALAA
-533 EDTSLKGVASQAE
+533 EDTSLKGVASHAE
-546 RLKIWLDNYVM
+546 RLKIWLDNYVT

>member
-1 MTENEASAEVELG
+1 MELG

-28 PREELLVSSAAPPK
+28 PREELLEASATPPEPM
-42 TVKEPTTPEP
+42 KEPTTPEP
-52 VEKPTAPEP
+52 MEKPTTPEP
-61 MGEPSASG
+61 TGEPPASS
-69 DMLPEPMGEPPAS
+69 DALPEPMNEPPAS
-82 SDVLLE
+82 SDVL
-88 PMGEPPASSDVPPE
+88 PE
-102 PMGTTPEPIAAQGE
+102 PMGTTLEPIAAQAE

-133 EPPAPGDAPSKPT
+133 ELPASGAAPFKPT

-157 PADAEVDADAA
+157 PADAVAE

-206 TEEKRIGT
+206 TEEKRIGM
-214 ADFVAARVR
+214 AEFVAARVR

-237 FAVAAVGDIA
+237 FAIAAVGDIA

-280 RTLDAASTKN
+280 RTLDAANAKN

-300 TAFGEACARLGA
+300 AAFGEACAGLGA
-312 ALHTGVLD
+312 ALHAGVLD

-337 YTKLLGRDLALS
+337 YTKLLGRDLVLS

-362 VPELGEVLVLSCQ
+362 VPEIGEVLVLSCQ

-420 ASLQRRTLVTRGACD
+420 ASLQRRTLVTRGAYD

-462 ANGIVPGTQG
+462 ANGIVPGAQG
-472 AATFTRAE
+472 TATFTRAE
-480 VELLRSLPQPA
+480 VEFLRSLPQPTT
-491 AFPWVNDK
+491 FPWVNDK

-505 QYAERM
+505 QYASRM
-511 CRKIPTT
+511 CREIPTT
-518 EESLWQNAHVLALAA
+518 EECLWQNAHVLALAA
-533 EDTSLKGVASQAE
+533 EDTSLKGVASHAE
-546 RLKIWLDNYVM
+546 RLKIWLDNYVT

>member
-28 PREELLVSSAAPPK
+28 PREELPEASVTPPK

-61 MGEPSASG
+61 MGEP
-69 DMLPEPMGEPPAS
+69 PAS
-82 SDVLLE
+82 SDVL
-88 PMGEPPASSDVPPE
+88 PE
-102 PMGTTPEPIAAQGE
+102 PMGTTPEPIAEQAE
-116 LPKQPSEWIAIP
+116 LPNQPSEWIAIP

-146 SEPPASSAAAA
+146 SEPPTSSAAAA
-157 PADAEVDADAA
+157 AASADAVAEPDD
-168 ADDASLALSDEAVLA
+168 ADDAPAALSDEAVLA

-190 YHPVPQDE
+190 YHPIPQDE

-214 ADFVAARVR
+214 AEFVAARVR

-273 GSIYEQL
+273 GSIYERL
-280 RTLDAASTKN
+280 RTLDAASAKN
-290 RAAFALPMSD
+290 RAAFALPMEEA
-300 TAFGEACARLGA
+300 AFGEACARLGA
-312 ALHTGVLD
+312 ALHAGVLD

-362 VPELGEVLVLSCQ
+362 VPDLGEVLVLSCQ
-375 VGDGMTCAID
+375 VGDGITCAID

-420 ASLQRRTLVTRGACD
+420 TSLQRRTLVTRGAYD

-462 ANGIVPGTQG
+462 ANGIVPGAQG
-472 AATFTRAE
+472 AATFTRTE

-505 QYAERM
+505 QYASHI

-518 EESLWQNAHVLALAA
+518 EECLWQNAHVLALAA
-533 EDTSLKGVASQAE
+533 EDTSLKGVASHAE
-546 RLKIWLDNYVM
+546 RLKIWLDNYVT

>member
-1 MTENEASAEVELG
+1 MTENEASADVETRR
-14 KVRLEKHAAAAPPE
+14 VCLEKHAAAAPPE
-28 PREELLVSSAAPPK
+28 PREELPETSTTPPE
-42 TVKEPTTPEP
+42 TVDKPTTPEP
-52 VEKPTAPEP
+52 VDKLTAPEP
-61 MGEPSASG
+61 TGEPSAAG
-69 DMLPEPMGEPPAS
+69 DVLPEPMNEPPAS
-82 SDVLLE
+82 NDAL
-88 PMGEPPASSDVPPE
+88 PE
-102 PMGTTPEPIAAQGE
+102 PMGTTLEPIAAQAE
-116 LPKQPSEWIAIP
+116 SPETSREPSNLPS
-128 FAPDS
+128 APDS
-133 EPPAPGDAPSKPT
+133 KPPVSSDAPSKPT
-146 SEPPASSAAAA
+146 RDLSASSAAAV
-157 PADAEVDADAA
+157 PADAA
-168 ADDASLALSDEAVLA
+168 ADADEASLALSDEAVLA

-190 YHPVPQDE
+190 YHPVPEEE

-206 TEEKRIGT
+206 TAERRIGT
-214 ADFVAARVR
+214 AEFVAARVR

-228 HEATNCDDW
+228 HDATNCDDW
-237 FAVAAVGDIA
+237 FAIAAVGDIA

-280 RTLDAASTKN
+280 RTLDAANAKN
-290 RAAFALPMSD
+290 RAAFALPMEEA
-300 TAFGEACARLGA
+300 AFGEACAKLGA
-312 ALHTGVLD
+312 ALHAGVLD

-375 VGDGMTCAID
+375 VGDGITCAID

-420 ASLQRRTLVTRGACD
+420 ASLQRRTLVTRGAYD

-462 ANGIVPGTQG
+462 ANGIVPGAQG
-472 AATFTRAE
+472 TATFTRAE
-480 VELLRSLPQPA
+480 VELLRSLPQPT

-505 QYAERM
+505 QYASHM
-511 CRKIPTT
+511 CREIPTT
-518 EESLWQNAHVLALAA
+518 EECLWQNAHVLALAA
-533 EDTSLKGVASQAE
+533 EDTSLKGVASHAE
-546 RLKIWLDNYVM
+546 RLKIWLDNYVT
-557 RASFDDRTLALLA
+557 RASFDDRTLALLV
-570 WKEPPHV
+570 WKDPPHV

>member
-102 PMGTTPEPIAAQGE
+102 PMGTTLEPIAAQAE
-116 LPKQPSEWIAIP
+116 LPKQPSERIAIP

-133 EPPAPGDAPSKPT
+133 KPPTSGAALPEPT

-300 TAFGEACARLGA
+300 AAFGEACARLGA

-505 QYAERM
+505 QYASHM
-511 CRKIPTT
+511 CREIPTT
-518 EESLWQNAHVLALAA
+518 EECLWQNAHVLALAA
-533 EDTSLKGVASQAE
+533 EDTSLKGVASHAE
-546 RLKIWLDNYVM
+546 RLKIWLDNYVT